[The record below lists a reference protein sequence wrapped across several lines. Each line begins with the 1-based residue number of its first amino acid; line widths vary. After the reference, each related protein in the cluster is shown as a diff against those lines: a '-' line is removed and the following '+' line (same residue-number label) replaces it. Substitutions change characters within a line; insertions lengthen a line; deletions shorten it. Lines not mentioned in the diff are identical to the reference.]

1 VQQHWKGVGTYGTV
15 GLELGLSVLVGVL
28 GGQWL
33 DTRLGTE
40 PWLMVAGLVLGAV
53 AGFRTLW
60 RALAKANRALER
72 EEQRERENRRK
83 YLDRDDGE

>member
-1 VQQHWKGVGTYGTV
+1 VQQHWKGIGTYGTV
-15 GLELGLSVLVGVL
+15 GLELALSVLVGVL

-40 PWLMVAGLVLGAV
+40 PWLMVSGLLLGAV

-60 RALAKANRALER
+60 RALDKANRALER

-83 YLDRDDGE
+83 YLGRHDRE